1 MTTPDHDV
9 SAATL
14 LRFERKLDQLNDAV
28 SKLILLE
35 ERQITQAARLAVVES
50 HIEQNDAR
58 IARTDA
64 KVEKWVNR
72 GWGIWAVVTILATA
86 VLALIVKLK

>member
-50 HIEQNDAR
+50 RIEHADSR
-58 IARTDA
+58 ISVTDA
-64 KVEKWVNR
+64 KVDKWVNR
-72 GWGIWAVVTILATA
+72 GWGIWAVVTILGSALL
-86 VLALIVKLK
+86 VLLTKLK

>member
-1 MTTPDHDV
+1 MNTADQDV
-9 SAATL
+9 PSATL
-14 LRFERKLDQLNDAV
+14 ARFERKLDQLNDAV

-58 IARTDA
+58 IAKTDA
-64 KVEKWVNR
+64 KVEKWINR

-86 VLALIVKLK
+86 VLALLAKLK